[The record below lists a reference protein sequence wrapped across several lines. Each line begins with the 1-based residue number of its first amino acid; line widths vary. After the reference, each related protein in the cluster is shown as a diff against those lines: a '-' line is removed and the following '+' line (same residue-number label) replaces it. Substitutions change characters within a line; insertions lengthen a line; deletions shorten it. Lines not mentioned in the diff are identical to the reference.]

1 MSPKLHYP
9 SADRNKDPILAVLQ
23 ATLPADRPLAALE
36 ISSGTGQHIAHFAPH
51 FPLVVWRGSEMTQ
64 QLLDSI
70 RAHQQDLG
78 LDNTLDPWLVDVT
91 TPPEQW
97 PQLAGCDLRLPQF
110 DLIINVNMMHIAPF
124 EAAQGLFAAAGQLLT
139 PGGLLITYGPYAH
152 NGVLTPESNR
162 NFDQSLRQRDPRWG
176 IRDICQL
183 EKEAGGRG
191 VVLEKIHEMPANNKT
206 LVWRKSGG
214 SR

>member
-1 MSPKLHYP
+1 MELVARLRHHFPLFQQKIRQLLAMSPKLNYP

-23 ATLPADRPLAALE
+23 ATLPADRPLDALE

-124 EAAQGLFAAAGQLLT
+124 EAAQGISFPPLYKQC
-139 PGGLLITYGPYAH
+139 P
-152 NGVLTPESNR
+152 
-162 NFDQSLRQRDPRWG
+162 Q
-176 IRDICQL
+176 
-183 EKEAGGRG
+183 
-191 VVLEKIHEMPANNKT
+191 
-206 LVWRKSGG
+206 
-214 SR
+214 